1 MVSEDKNRSLSKESL
16 SKEEA
21 REKIKEGTIE
31 FQEEGFTNDS
41 KEENNQEKEES
52 HNDIKG
58 GIIKENKDTQGE
70 ENNEEKEE
78 SHNDVKDDIDN
89 ENKDIQGE
97 ENTNDANS
105 CNSSTNQ
112 NSNSQNVVE
121 LKFKFRN
128 DIRNIKL
135 RDCIMNS
142 YKKNRTNPNLP
153 EVIEAIKKELDE
165 TFSKGWIVFGGN
177 HMVGVCSYIENT
189 LADFEVEGTSFVIFQ
204 TIYPAD

>member
-21 REKIKEGTIE
+21 RKKIKEGTIE

-58 GIIKENKDTQGE
+58 GIIK
-70 ENNEEKEE
+70 
-78 SHNDVKDDIDN
+78 

-128 DIRNIKL
+128 DIRNIEL